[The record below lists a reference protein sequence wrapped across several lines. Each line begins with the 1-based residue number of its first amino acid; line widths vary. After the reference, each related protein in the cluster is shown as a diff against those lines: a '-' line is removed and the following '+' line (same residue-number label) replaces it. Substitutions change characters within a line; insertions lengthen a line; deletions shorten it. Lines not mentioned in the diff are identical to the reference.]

1 MRTPDQE
8 IDVQDQLD
16 TRMGEVAYLAA
27 ALAVVVGQLEQV
39 EARGEMHQLRN
50 AVVGISRALDREI
63 ARHP

>member
-1 MRTPDQE
+1 M
-8 IDVQDQLD
+8 QDQLD